1 MNIVFLFVCVC
12 VCKAS
17 FFFCFLKILRIKT
30 LNYQFFLSIVIK
42 SLTDFLYEFSITIF
56 IFFFFLITCQIYQQ
70 LDLLF
75 VNILKCTSL
84 KRFVSQSYFIKEN
97 VMYHRIFRT
106 KKRIEISREL
116 K

>member
-56 IFFFFLITCQIYQQ
+56 IFFFSYNLSNLPTIGFVIRQYSKMYIVEKVRFAIIFYQRER
-70 LDLLF
+70 
-75 VNILKCTSL
+75 N
-84 KRFVSQSYFIKEN
+84 VSQDFSHKETN
-97 VMYHRIFRT
+97 RNLSRT
-106 KKRIEISREL
+106 
-116 K
+116 